1 MAEATGGAA
10 LGPEGKGPKLSPTQ
24 QHFLGT
30 RPHVLCLLRQEVARC
45 LLQGPSAP
53 MWGSTCPPPHLL
65 PTSLF
70 HCPLHKGLGGPA
82 APLPHPIPQ
91 GSGSMATAT
100 QTRRRLS
107 ASFISDIINHRSP
120 QQHP

>member
-1 MAEATGGAA
+1 M
-10 LGPEGKGPKLSPTQ
+10 LGLEGKGPKLSPAL
-24 QHFLGT
+24 QHFLAA
-30 RPHVLCLLRQEVARC
+30 RPRVLCLLWQAVAGCCRTP
-45 LLQGPSAP
+45 LLLSGAP
-53 MWGSTCPPPHLL
+53 RVPPPHPL
-65 PTSLF
+65 PTSFF
-70 HCPLHKGLGGPA
+70 HCPPHKGLGGPA

-120 QQHP
+120 RQHP